1 MQKSCDVDTIAIIE
15 DDESVREALKNLLG
29 SAGLQISDFASAEE
43 FLNSEGPLSVGC
55 LIVDVRIGGMDGL
68 ELQRRLISAGCR
80 ILIIF
85 ITGDANE
92 NIRAQ
97 ALQQRAIDFLTKPFS
112 DDQLM
117 KAIRL
122 AFENI
127 KRRT

>member
-68 ELQRRLISAGCR
+68 ELHRRLISAGCR

-92 NIRAQ
+92 NIRA
-97 ALQQRAIDFLTKPFS
+97 
-112 DDQLM
+112 
-117 KAIRL
+117 
-122 AFENI
+122 
-127 KRRT
+127 